1 MQRKYKDDMPG
12 VKREEWDI
20 EKLSEESMNELP
32 DETLR
37 KSLRGDEE
45 KGNPDNR
52 DMVGNVSSNE
62 TPQGREEA
70 KNDTRSKANRNG

>member
-1 MQRKYKDDMPG
+1 MQKKENHNIPEVNG
-12 VKREEWDI
+12 EEWSVR
-20 EKLSEESMNELP
+20 ELHQQSSNELP

-37 KSLRGDEE
+37 KTARGDEE
-45 KGNPDNR
+45 QGNPDNR
-52 DMVGNVSSNE
+52 DVVGNVNSNE